1 MKWVANK
8 SSPIF
13 RAQFQTSLGIRRPA
27 GLIQY
32 IDRGRVR
39 DIVTFPDAY
48 SIEAVG
54 RLIRFEPDDP
64 SHFIIEYDNEIVR
77 NQWGSVISKRALS
90 GGGYAVE
97 CKQTFAGDFRNV
109 YYLDAPSLYIIYEPA
124 EET

>member
-1 MKWVANK
+1 MKWIANK

-13 RAQFQTSLGIRRPA
+13 RAQFQTSLGLRRPV
-27 GLIQY
+27 GLVQY

-39 DIVTFPDAY
+39 DIVTFTDAY

-64 SHFIIEYDNEIVR
+64 SHFIIEYDSEIVR

-90 GGGYAVE
+90 WEYAVE
-97 CKQTFAGDFRNV
+97 CKQTLAGDFRNV
-109 YYLDAPSLYIIYEPA
+109 YYLDAPSLYIIYEPTQ
-124 EET
+124 ET